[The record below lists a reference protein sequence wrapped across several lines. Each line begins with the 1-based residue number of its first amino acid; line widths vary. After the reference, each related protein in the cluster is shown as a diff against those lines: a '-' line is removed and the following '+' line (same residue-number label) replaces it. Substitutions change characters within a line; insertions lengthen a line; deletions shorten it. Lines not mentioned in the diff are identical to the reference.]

1 MLMTAMF
8 SHGFIISNLKFS
20 TIKPIPKN
28 KYNLSESSNY
38 RSIAISSVLGKL
50 IDRILLDRL
59 SEYLISSDMQF
70 GFKPAH
76 STSMCTFVLKETLS
90 YYTQNDSS
98 VYCVLL
104 DASKA
109 FDRISYTKLFN
120 CLIDRNLPAIVI
132 RFLINL
138 YTDQSMCVK
147 WIASRSSSFAVY
159 NGVKQGAISSPILFC
174 IYIDN
179 LLLRLKSANIGCFIG
194 NIYTG
199 CLAYA
204 DDLTLLSLTADAMRR
219 MLDICSEYAKDF
231 SLSFNA
237 SKSKCLLFHP
247 KRYRIETDSLQPTFQ
262 VDGKNIE
269 YVNSW
274 PHLGHML
281 DIHQSDSECILLR
294 HKQLIG
300 QINDVLCT
308 FGMLDPVIKTE
319 LLYTYCSS
327 LYGSVLWN
335 LQHPDIDRICTAW
348 RSALKRVWRL
358 PHNAHSNIVTALS
371 SKLPLYDELCRRVV
385 NFHFACLNSDNN
397 IIRRLCRYLVSS
409 DSAQSPHGCNI
420 RHISEKFSLPFR
432 CFSEPNSCRHARS
445 LIVENCYEQYTHV
458 DVDQFSVLYEL
469 LMIRNQVADIYP
481 SPGFFNDVE
490 VNEMICFLCT
500 N

>member
-1 MLMTAMF
+1 MLMTSVF

-90 YYTQNDSS
+90 YYTQNDNS

-204 DDLTLLSLTADAMRR
+204 DDLTLLSPTADAMRR

-231 SLSFNA
+231 SLSFDA

-262 VDGKNIE
+262 VDG
-269 YVNSW
+269 
-274 PHLGHML
+274 
-281 DIHQSDSECILLR
+281 
-294 HKQLIG
+294 
-300 QINDVLCT
+300 
-308 FGMLDPVIKTE
+308 
-319 LLYTYCSS
+319 
-327 LYGSVLWN
+327 
-335 LQHPDIDRICTAW
+335 
-348 RSALKRVWRL
+348 
-358 PHNAHSNIVTALS
+358 
-371 SKLPLYDELCRRVV
+371 
-385 NFHFACLNSDNN
+385 
-397 IIRRLCRYLVSS
+397 
-409 DSAQSPHGCNI
+409 
-420 RHISEKFSLPFR
+420 
-432 CFSEPNSCRHARS
+432 
-445 LIVENCYEQYTHV
+445 
-458 DVDQFSVLYEL
+458 
-469 LMIRNQVADIYP
+469 
-481 SPGFFNDVE
+481 
-490 VNEMICFLCT
+490 
-500 N
+500 